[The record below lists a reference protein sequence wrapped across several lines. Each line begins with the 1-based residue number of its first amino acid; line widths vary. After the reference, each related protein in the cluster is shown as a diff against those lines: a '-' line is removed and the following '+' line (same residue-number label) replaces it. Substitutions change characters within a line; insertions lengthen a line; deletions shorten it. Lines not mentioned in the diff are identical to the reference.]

1 MASAKARA
9 QAAEALEVAARA
21 LKRNQGVGRQALQA
35 IRQAQVVLVGVDVDQ
50 DVIKPNIAPLEAR
63 ADPDPA
69 GPDALAGRAE

>member
-35 IRQAQVVLVGVDVDQ
+35 IRQAQVVLVGVEVETQSLSGGIDDRSNEDQ
-50 DVIKPNIAPLEAR
+50 AA
-63 ADPDPA
+63 
-69 GPDALAGRAE
+69 